1 MGSPA
6 SGLEMHRVKKPW
18 KTLNSVLKTY
28 TPGNVSMRMIPRLSP
43 DAKHPGRNGYTTKV
57 TEPVAL
63 NVWAYFRQ
71 LSGKEIFAAAA
82 YRYDEE
88 VLFTI
93 NYRAG
98 LTTACYVEYNGVKY
112 SVTRIDTFEGYKQDI
127 TLYCKR
133 M

>member
-1 MGSPA
+1 MK
-6 SGLEMHRVKKPW
+6 LKDKKVNIYREKYVP
-18 KTLNSVLKTY
+18 N
-28 TPGNVSMRMIPRLSP
+28 G
-43 DAKHPGRNGYTTKV
+43 NGYTTKV

-93 NYRAG
+93 NYRTG
-98 LTTACYVEYNGVKY
+98 LTTACFVEYGGVRY
-112 SVTRIDTFEGYKQDI
+112 DVTRIDTFEGYKQDN

-133 M
+133 K

>member
-1 MGSPA
+1 MLTAEKGYRETFAPKGS
-6 SGLEMHRVKKPW
+6 GC
-18 KTLNSVLKTY
+18 
-28 TPGNVSMRMIPRLSP
+28 
-43 DAKHPGRNGYTTKV
+43 TTKV
-57 TEPVAL
+57 IETVAL
-63 NVWAYFRQ
+63 NAWAYFRQ

-133 M
+133 R

>member
-1 MGSPA
+1 MK
-6 SGLEMHRVKKPW
+6 LKDKKVNIYRERYVP
-18 KTLNSVLKTY
+18 N
-28 TPGNVSMRMIPRLSP
+28 G
-43 DAKHPGRNGYTTKV
+43 NGYTTKV

-88 VLFTI
+88 LLFTI

-98 LTTACYVEYNGVKY
+98 LTTACFVEYGGVKY

-133 M
+133 Q

>member
-1 MGSPA
+1 
-6 SGLEMHRVKKPW
+6 
-18 KTLNSVLKTY
+18 
-28 TPGNVSMRMIPRLSP
+28 MICRRSFRL
-43 DAKHPGRNGYTTKV
+43 
-57 TEPVAL
+57 AL

-93 NYRAG
+93 NYRNDI
-98 LTTACYVEYNGVKY
+98 TTTCLVEYGGVRY
-112 SVTRIDTFEGYKQDI
+112 NVNRIDTFEGYKQDI

-133 M
+133 K